1 MKKPSTWAHYKALL
15 RKDLAQELH
24 TKEMITSMGLYALL
38 VLVVYGASLAQ
49 AGSELDIQQ
58 MAGGL
63 LWVVV
68 LFTSLLGLNRSFL
81 MRKKTAAWRAFC
93 SCPWTAP

>member
-38 VLVVYGASLAQ
+38 VLVVYGAVDDDGHAVFV
-49 AGSELDIQQ
+49 AFF
-58 MAGGL
+58 A
-63 LWVVV
+63 
-68 LFTSLLGLNRSFL
+68 RSV
-81 MRKKTAAWRAFC
+81 C
-93 SCPWTAP
+93 S

>member
-1 MKKPSTWAHYKALL
+1 
-15 RKDLAQELH
+15 
-24 TKEMITSMGLYALL
+24 MITSMGLYALL

-63 LWVVV
+63 FVGRGIVHE
-68 LFTSLLGLNRSFL
+68 SAGLNRSFSHEKENGCL
-81 MRKKTAAWRAFC
+81 RAFC

>member
-49 AGSELDIQQ
+49 AGSDARHSTNGGRPFVGRGIVHES
-58 MAGGL
+58 AGVEPL
-63 LWVVV
+63 V
-68 LFTSLLGLNRSFL
+68 FS
-81 MRKKTAAWRAFC
+81 
-93 SCPWTAP
+93 